1 VVVSPGIPDI
11 QDFILSDAVA
21 QFTSRLVNETL
32 STPDNR
38 LKNVV
43 LSPFSIHLCLSMLFY
58 ASPRGSTT
66 HAQLSEALGLTDVD
80 LQSSTY
86 LVNYAEALQYYS
98 RVSQS
103 SPNSTVRLANRIFV
117 REGSSVKPNYQTVM
131 KFYATSVDQVSF
143 ANPSLAESRIN
154 RFVSDK
160 TEGLIPE
167 LLPAGSVDPLTLMV
181 LVNAIYY
188 KANWLV
194 PFNPRST
201 LPSDFDLLGSD
212 IDSGRIRSVVQ
223 SMMNHDPPVDLR
235 AAYNVGG
242 ALEGASVLEIPYEN
256 PDFNMY
262 VGLPRDN
269 TLEALN
275 RLAENF
281 QYAKFSGALTGG
293 LKHVSLPKFEID
305 FQSGLKP
312 VLTSMGLT
320 DMFEFG
326 RANFSDMIAEEKE
339 GEVAVTDVAHSAVV
353 KVDESGA
360 EAAAATAAV
369 IGTRTVQINLKDFIV
384 DRPFVFMIHDK
395 KHDVPLFFGRI
406 LNPTSTGDFD
416 YQEPTKEAIEVQ
428 QEQTREEEEQV
439 KFAPLQSTT
448 EDKVL
453 QPTDDKVQK
462 ECLEELGY
470 ESVSD
475 PNVSFP
481 CKGRD
486 TIPIEKHNEQ
496 DQKMRQ
502 EQIEVLLQAKEATSP
517 FQ

>member
-1 VVVSPGIPDI
+1 
-11 QDFILSDAVA
+11 
-21 QFTSRLVNETL
+21 
-32 STPDNR
+32 
-38 LKNVV
+38 
-43 LSPFSIHLCLSMLFY
+43 
-58 ASPRGSTT
+58 
-66 HAQLSEALGLTDVD
+66 
-80 LQSSTY
+80 
-86 LVNYAEALQYYS
+86 
-98 RVSQS
+98 
-103 SPNSTVRLANRIFV
+103 
-117 REGSSVKPNYQTVM
+117 M

-201 LPSDFDLLGSD
+201 VPSDFDLLGSD
-212 IDSGRIRSVVQ
+212 IDTGDIRSVVQ

-312 VLTSMGLT
+312 VLVSMGLT

-326 RANFSDMIAEEKE
+326 RANFSDMVAEEKE
-339 GEVAVTDVAHSAVV
+339 GEVAVTSVAHSAVV

-406 LNPTSTGDFD
+406 LNPSGSFGTRN
-416 YQEPTKEAIEVQ
+416 ENLAAAL
-428 QEQTREEEEQV
+428 EQANR
-439 KFAPLQSTT
+439 
-448 EDKVL
+448 
-453 QPTDDKVQK
+453 DD
-462 ECLEELGY
+462 CLEEVGY
-470 ESVSD
+470 EASFEPS
-475 PNVSFP
+475 VSFP
-481 CKGRD
+481 CRGRD
-486 TIPIEKHNEQ
+486 TLPIEKSKEET
-496 DQKMRQ
+496 QKLRQ
-502 EQIEVLLQAKEATSP
+502 EQIEDLAEAKAKDE